1 MAGLECVSADKKC
14 NGQVDCS
21 NARDEDCCT
30 EGYLSCLDGLC
41 INSELQCDGNF
52 DCNNHY
58 DELFCGAEVSLL
70 DGECGDCHELIELY
84 NGLKVCKEVCRQGR
98 GLGPICS
105 IVQIPVLCPSV
116 SSTNTTTTTT
126 TTTAAGNDHN
136 RCCWYNDHNH
146 GCWYNDHDYHNYH
159 HDYNHNYCSSIRKEE
174 ETSHST
180 RPSK

>member
-21 NARDEDCCT
+21 NARDEDCCL
-30 EGYLSCLDGLC
+30 EGYLSCLDGMC

-70 DGECGDCHELIELY
+70 DGECGDCHELIELD
-84 NGLKVCKEVCRQGR
+84 NGIKVCKEVCRQGR

-105 IVQIPVLCPSV
+105 IVAIPVLCPSV
-116 SSTNTTTTTT
+116 SATNTTTTTT
-126 TTTAAGNDHN
+126 TTTAAGTTTTTAA
-136 RCCWYNDHNH
+136 
-146 GCWYNDHDYHNYH
+146 G
-159 HDYNHNYCSSIRKEE
+159 
-174 ETSHST
+174 TTTTTMAAGST
-180 RPSK
+180 TTTTTTTTTTA